1 MRANSRVVSDAS
13 ISGTPGFEDM
23 PGSATATF
31 FAVHGMSA
39 TEKIFYGA
47 RPFFSANQVF
57 TTAPNICIGL
67 FADERC

>member
-1 MRANSRVVSDAS
+1 
-13 ISGTPGFEDM
+13 M
-23 PGSATATF
+23 PGSATSTF

-39 TEKIFYGA
+39 TEKIFSGA